1 MSYESFKNKETWLL
15 NVWGYID
22 EIANEWIETEK
33 PTGAK
38 PMSIS
43 ADYCLESFT
52 WMVEHTLK
60 KLPNGII
67 ADFVNDSISTIDWR
81 EVAESVKDIVREQEN
96 DS

>member
-15 NVWGYID
+15 NVWGYLD

-52 WMVEHTLK
+52 WMVDHTLK
-60 KLPNGII
+60 KLPNG
-67 ADFVNDSISTIDWR
+67 ISTIDWR
-81 EVAESVKDIVREQEN
+81 EVAESVKDIVIEQEN